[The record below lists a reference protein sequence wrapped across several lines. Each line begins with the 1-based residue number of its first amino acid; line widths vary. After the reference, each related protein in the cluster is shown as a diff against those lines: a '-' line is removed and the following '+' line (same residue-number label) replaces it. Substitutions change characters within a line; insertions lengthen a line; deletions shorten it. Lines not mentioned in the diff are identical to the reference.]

1 MLNAY
6 DPKETNEKYSI
17 SQGFLVDSFR
27 AGLATLR
34 TTLAARVVIKR
45 TGVALNFFIP
55 SRGMMRQIT
64 NQQLAFLVKWRVL
77 DN

>member
-1 MLNAY
+1 MTLKKLTRNI
-6 DPKETNEKYSI
+6 PI
-17 SQGFLVDSFR
+17 SQGFLVDSFG
-27 AGLATLR
+27 ASLATLR
-34 TTLAARVVIKR
+34 TTLAARVVLKL

-64 NQQLAFLVKWRVL
+64 NQQFAFLVKWCVL